1 MGTLCLIQATSGV
14 PDFSLET
21 RLGGGR
27 GRLVVGID
35 EAGRGPWAGPVVAA
49 AVWLAPEALPADLL
63 ERIDDSKRLTR
74 PAREAL
80 HRALRQAGPHAARIG
95 VGEAGVAE
103 IDRHNILQ
111 ASLLAMARAV
121 AGLDLTPDAA
131 LVDGNRAPDL
141 PCPVETVIKGDGR
154 SLSVAA
160 ASIVAKVTRDHHM
173 GELAARHPGY
183 GWERNQGYGTAEHRA
198 ALTRLGV
205 TPEHRRSFRPV
216 REMLDISN

>member
-1 MGTLCLIQATSGV
+1 M

-21 RLGGGR
+21 RLGANKGR
-27 GRLVVGID
+27 VVVGID

-49 AVWLAPEALPADLL
+49 AAWLDRAALDPSLL
-63 ERIDDSKRLTR
+63 ARLDDSKRLA
-74 PAREAL
+74 PAAREGL
-80 HRALRQAGPHAARIG
+80 YRQLVAVAPGGARIG
-95 VGEAGVAE
+95 VGEASVAE
-103 IDRHNILQ
+103 IDALNILQ

-121 AGLDLTPDAA
+121 AGLGLAPDAA

-141 PCPVETVIKGDGR
+141 PCPVETVVKGDAR

-160 ASIVAKVTRDHHM
+160 ASIVAKVTRDRQM
-173 GELAARHPGY
+173 AALARRHPGY

-198 ALTRLGV
+198 ALARLGV

-216 REMLDISN
+216 REALNITP

>member
-1 MGTLCLIQATSGV
+1 M

-21 RLGGGR
+21 RLGAEHGR
-27 GRLVVGID
+27 VVVGID

-49 AVWLAPEALPADLL
+49 AAWLDRGALDPSLL
-63 ERIDDSKRLTR
+63 ARLDDSKRLT
-74 PAREAL
+74 PAAREQLFRGLVA
-80 HRALRQAGPHAARIG
+80 AVPGGARIG
-95 VGEAGVAE
+95 LGEASVSE
-103 IDRHNILQ
+103 IDALNILQ

-121 AGLDLTPDAA
+121 AGLGLVPDAA

-141 PCPVETVIKGDGR
+141 PCPVETVVKGDAR

-160 ASIVAKVTRDHHM
+160 ASIAAKVMRDRQM
-173 GELAARHPGY
+173 AELARLHPGY

-198 ALTRLGV
+198 ALSRLGV

-216 REMLDISN
+216 RETLDITR